1 MSEVANIVVQEI
13 DDTVVVIIGSVV
25 NTVGGGVTKPQLAAL
40 NTAFTDE
47 ANVFTQNQIISWLSG
62 ANTATLLGDR
72 GEFII
77 KTKTATEEVDF
88 VISTTEDW
96 IVLRDKLGSK
106 EYDLGNASEKFKEL
120 FLSSY
125 ANVLGVKSVEN
136 DATKVFAT
144 NGSVVDV
151 GEVNTIDSITSGE
164 PTGSNQVV
172 NLVSL
177 TQAEYDAGTP
187 IATTFYVI
195 TDA

>member
-88 VISTTEDW
+88 TISTTDEW
-96 IVLRDKLGSK
+96 IVLRDKLGNK